1 MYSKYVFVIL
11 LKGIK
16 GITFTNAFQKV
27 LNESNRKRNK
37 TWVDKGSEFYNRSK
51 KLWLEKK
58 VVQKCIQHIMNEN
71 LLLLKGSLGP

>member
-16 GITFTNAFQKV
+16 GITFINAFQKI

>member
-16 GITFTNAFQKV
+16 GITFTNAFQKI

>member
-16 GITFTNAFQKV
+16 GITFTNAFQKI

-58 VVQKCIQHIMNEN
+58 MWYRNVFNT
-71 LLLLKGSLGP
+71 

>member
-16 GITFTNAFQKV
+16 GITFTNAFQKI

-51 KLWLEKK
+51 KLWLE
-58 VVQKCIQHIMNEN
+58 
-71 LLLLKGSLGP
+71 

>member
-16 GITFTNAFQKV
+16 GITFTNAFQKI

-51 KLWLEKK
+51 KLWLEK

>member
-1 MYSKYVFVIL
+1 MYSKYVLLIL
-11 LKGIK
+11 LKDIK
-16 GITFTNAFQKV
+16 GITFTNVFQKI
-27 LNESNRKRNK
+27 LNKSNCKRNK
-37 TWVDKGSEFYNRSK
+37 IWVDKGSEFYNRSK

>member
-16 GITFTNAFQKV
+16 GITFTNAFQKI

-51 KLWLEKK
+51 KLWLERK